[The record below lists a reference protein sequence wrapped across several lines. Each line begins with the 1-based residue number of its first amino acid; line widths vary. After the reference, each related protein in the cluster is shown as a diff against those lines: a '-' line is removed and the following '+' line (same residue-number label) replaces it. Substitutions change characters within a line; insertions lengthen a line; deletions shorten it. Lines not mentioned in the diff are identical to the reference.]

1 MEHNLLEVLEFKM
14 PFQLNQN
21 SLLSEHN
28 ISNMMNAFY
37 LAIIG
42 SIPNTELLLTKDPW
56 EISQIQFTGKPDC
69 FRGMIQFCEFLEF
82 VKMISKDEGVYN
94 EQFLKPVELATSYLK
109 NKIRNM
115 DNQRSSDLDGWIFAR
130 SKPSKTNKHAKE
142 REVTV
147 SAVFPQLQTVMSASI
162 PENITTKN
170 TSHYHQFK
178 KCQPIP
184 LVNRIHQTGKNA
196 SIQENKTVLLS
207 EFNFLFTSF
216 SDIKLLGT
224 SIEMENFC
232 ETDSKQSEVKKHLG
246 FPFVSF
252 GKVMP
257 STRGAKI
264 QIKSITDESN
274 QTFSVSEHYNFKEND
289 PDELRE
295 KYVRFFGITWYDANY
310 DDDVDL
316 EKSEIFLMQ
325 EEKDLERLRFENMLG
340 HIRLRSNVSK
350 SEAEKDLG
358 QEIKSDDDCIEID
371 NNMVKFRYSVTDEY
385 IPKEFVKT
393 MLEIRE
399 LREKYKQNSPRVS
412 KEQLIDPEKLAK
424 RNNKGIVKTVR
435 ILFEMLFTLQNKM
448 DTKATVNKLIL
459 FSIFKSQ
466 VRDEELIK
474 KRYRWLKFLEMI
486 EEDEINIRLTD
497 LGKEA
502 LLYCCKDSFSQLCK
516 SKKVIK
522 LEDIEKYNVP
532 TSIFRKYIKNTSEFH
547 PLKLNDGMETEVVW
561 IKEGNSEPHEEI
573 INDLVKKREKILEI
587 MGSVWHPVTVEMITK
602 KFEEEGNHLGSF
614 IIHQLLTEIKETK
627 VIRNDGES
635 WEYPINS
642 RMYDLFKKYP
652 NDSFDVTTICDKCI
666 IVKDDYNLPKVKNY
680 LKDFEKSGEIG
691 KINGKWI
698 SNVNIEKNREELK
711 KKEIRAIALSILR
724 KANFQTPKIETVS
737 DRYWKKPP
745 SNDHLGNEFVSE
757 ISKIYFNKNHSNV
770 TDKEIKH
777 EIDLMIKDG
786 AIPYR

>member
-21 SLLSEHN
+21 SLLSEHH

-56 EISQIQFTGKPDC
+56 EISPTQFRGKPDC
-69 FRGMIQFCEFLEF
+69 LRGMNQFCEFLQF
-82 VKMISKDEGVYN
+82 VKVISKDEGVYN

-109 NKIRNM
+109 NTIRNM
-115 DNQRSSDLDGWIFAR
+115 KSQRSSDLDGWIFAR
-130 SKPSKTNKHAKE
+130 SKPTKTDKHAKE

-162 PENITTKN
+162 PENITTKT
-170 TSHYHQFK
+170 TSHYHQFE

-184 LVNRIHQTGKNA
+184 LVNRIHQTKKNA

-393 MLEIRE
+393 MLGIRE

-412 KEQLIDPEKLAK
+412 KEQLIDE
-424 RNNKGIVKTVR
+424 
-435 ILFEMLFTLQNKM
+435 
-448 DTKATVNKLIL
+448 
-459 FSIFKSQ
+459 
-466 VRDEELIK
+466 
-474 KRYRWLKFLEMI
+474 
-486 EEDEINIRLTD
+486 
-497 LGKEA
+497 
-502 LLYCCKDSFSQLCK
+502 
-516 SKKVIK
+516 SK
-522 LEDIEKYNVP
+522 
-532 TSIFRKYIKNTSEFH
+532 
-547 PLKLNDGMETEVVW
+547 VVQ
-561 IKEGNSEPHEEI
+561 
-573 INDLVKKREKILEI
+573 REKIGFVKRVRLLLEI
-587 MGSVWHPVTVEMITK
+587 
-602 KFEEEGNHLGSF
+602 L
-614 IIHQLLTEIKETK
+614 IILQNERI
-627 VIRNDGES
+627 
-635 WEYPINS
+635 
-642 RMYDLFKKYP
+642 
-652 NDSFDVTTICDKCI
+652 
-666 IVKDDYNLPKVKNY
+666 
-680 LKDFEKSGEIG
+680 SGEG
-691 KINGKWI
+691 
-698 SNVNIEKNREELK
+698 
-711 KKEIRAIALSILR
+711 
-724 KANFQTPKIETVS
+724 
-737 DRYWKKPP
+737 
-745 SNDHLGNEFVSE
+745 
-757 ISKIYFNKNHSNV
+757 
-770 TDKEIKH
+770 
-777 EIDLMIKDG
+777 
-786 AIPYR
+786 